1 MDESSLQAYLSNLME
16 ALRGLTPEAA
26 LLCGLLMLSGFF
38 SCSETAMFTLS
49 RSQIRRRRD
58 SKSLISRRIVMFVD
72 NPRNLLNTSLIG
84 NAFVN
89 AAIATVVASSWQQIV
104 DEVFKWSDQYAA
116 SAAVV
121 SATLLT
127 LFFGEIGPK
136 TFAIRH
142 ADRVSA
148 IIALPLWLCSHLLT
162 PLRLSMRWAIDMVVR
177 VFRLRNPSA
186 EPAVTEE
193 EIRGAADAGAET
205 GQIETDERRLID
217 RVFELRNTQ
226 AKDILVPRT
235 EMVCVEKGQTL
246 RAALETARSVG
257 HSRLPVYEET
267 PDKIV
272 GVLHVKDLPI
282 HFPGQ
287 PDLDAT
293 IEKLMER
300 MSNRPE
306 GEETLIRPPL
316 KAPESKPLHAL
327 LNDFSD
333 AGTQM
338 AILLDEYA
346 GVAGLATLE
355 DIIEEIVGEIV
366 DEYDDGDE
374 LEEEAEEYDLTL
386 LDRGGIPLPAKTSLR
401 VASKLLGASF
411 NDEDAV
417 TLGGYMFNLFGQ
429 APSTGDSVTDELGY
443 TFTVTE
449 MNGERILTALVTRR
463 PDETDEEGANA

>member
-1 MDESSLQAYLSNLME
+1 MDESSLQAYLSKLME
-16 ALRGLTPEAA
+16 ALRGLAPEAA

-89 AAIATVVASSWQQIV
+89 AAIATVVAASWQRV
-104 DEVFKWSDQYAA
+104 KWGEQYTA

-148 IIALPLWLCSHLLT
+148 FIALPLWFCSRLLA
-162 PLRLSMRWAIDMVVR
+162 PLRFSMRWAIDMVVR

-217 RVFELRNTQ
+217 RVFDLQDIQ

-235 EMVCVEKGQTL
+235 EMVCVEKGKTL
-246 RAALETARSVG
+246 REALETARSVG

-287 PDLDAT
+287 PDLNAT
-293 IEKLMER
+293 IGELMER
-300 MSNRPE
+300 MRNRPE

-327 LNDFSD
+327 LNDFAD

-338 AILLDEYA
+338 AILQDEYA

-355 DIIEEIVGEIV
+355 DIVEEIVGEIV
-366 DEYDDGDE
+366 DEYDDDE
-374 LEEEAEEYDLTL
+374 LEEEAEEYDLAL
-386 LDRGGIPLPAKTSLR
+386 LERGGIPLPAKTSLR
-401 VASKLLGASF
+401 AASKLLGASF

-429 APSTGDSVTDELGY
+429 APSAGDSVTDDLGY
-443 TFTVTE
+443 IFTVTE
-449 MNGERILTALVTRR
+449 MDGERILTALVTRR
-463 PDETDEEGANA
+463 PDETDKEGENA

>member
-1 MDESSLQAYLSNLME
+1 
-16 ALRGLTPEAA
+16 
-26 LLCGLLMLSGFF
+26 
-38 SCSETAMFTLS
+38 MFTLS
-49 RSQIRRRRD
+49 RSQVRRRRD

-89 AAIATVVASSWQQIV
+89 AAIATVVASSWKV
-104 DEVFKWSDQYAA
+104 VGDDVFQWGDQYTA

-127 LFFGEIGPK
+127 LLFGEIGPK

-148 IIALPLWLCSHLLT
+148 IIALPLWLCSHLLA
-162 PLRLSMRWAIDMVVR
+162 PLRFSMRWAIDMVVR
-177 VFRLRNPSA
+177 VFRLRSPSA

-217 RVFELRNTQ
+217 RVFDLRGTQ

-246 RAALETARSVG
+246 REALETARSVG

-267 PDKIV
+267 PDTIV
-272 GVLHVKDLPI
+272 GVLHVKDLPL
-282 HFPGQ
+282 HFRGGEPY
-287 PDLDAT
+287 LDAT
-293 IEKLMER
+293 IERLMEQMR
-300 MSNRPE
+300 GRPE

-338 AILLDEYA
+338 AILLDEYT
-346 GVAGLATLE
+346 GVAGLVTLE

-386 LDRGGIPLPAKTSLR
+386 LEQGGIPLSAKTSLR
-401 VASKLLGASF
+401 AASKLLQASF
-411 NDEDAV
+411 KDEDAV

-429 APSTGDSVTDELGY
+429 APSIGDSVTDELGY

-449 MNGERILTALVTRR
+449 MDGERIAAALVARQ
-463 PDETDEEGANA
+463 PEEQDEKGEDA